1 MLRADDDHRS
11 RAARDP
17 DAHQT
22 NRSTD
27 PHWTLGLSLFERA
40 DMLARKAPDVSV
52 TAAAA
57 APPDDDPA
65 EDFRTHCAA
74 VFRYVRE
81 HADAQAVRLARDLL
95 TERRA
100 ALVLSRE
107 EADLLRAAARGARA
121 SPDESPEAR
130 QPPTPERP
138 ITPQ

>member
-65 EDFRTHCAA
+65 ADFRTHCAA

-100 ALVLSRE
+100 GSLPRGSRP
-107 EADLLRAAARGARA
+107 APRRRPRRQGLARRV
-121 SPDESPEAR
+121 
-130 QPPTPERP
+130 T
-138 ITPQ
+138 